1 MRIDSSSRWTGT
13 YLSFKTGRCAYDR
26 YSDGQRPSRPQSSV
40 IVIIRPCDPGWYPI
54 VRSTLQ
60 TKSHKPKLGLFA
72 SSTPFVTG
80 RPYTLIFNGSVKSSG
95 AVGLALSGGSRPV
108 AETAFPG
115 LRAITAPLKVTQY
128 VPHSITIQSP
138 LPYTK
143 SKHRSKGNLINEL
156 DNTNPTAL
164 LVSAIEKSAL
174 AGNTARDDEFYLGVL
189 RDDGDLWQLH
199 HILAGGPSRGTMALD
214 TETAPGEGTS
224 VQVCR
229 H

>member
-1 MRIDSSSRWTGT
+1 MK
-13 YLSFKTGRCAYDR
+13 SF
-26 YSDGQRPSRPQSSV
+26 
-40 IVIIRPCDPGWYPI
+40 
-54 VRSTLQ
+54 
-60 TKSHKPKLGLFA
+60 
-72 SSTPFVTG
+72 
-80 RPYTLIFNGSVKSSG
+80 G

-115 LRAITAPLKVTQY
+115 LRAITGPLKVTQY
-128 VPHSITIQSP
+128 VPSPITNQSP
-138 LPYTK
+138 ILYNE
-143 SKHRSKGNLINEL
+143 SKLRSEGNLINEL

-174 AGNTARDDEFYLGVL
+174 AGNTARDNEFYLGVL